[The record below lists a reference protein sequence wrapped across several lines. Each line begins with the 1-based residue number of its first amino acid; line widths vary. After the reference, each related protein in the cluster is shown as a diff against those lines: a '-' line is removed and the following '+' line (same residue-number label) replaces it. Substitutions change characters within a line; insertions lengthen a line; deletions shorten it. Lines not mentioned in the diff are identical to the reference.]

1 MDKIYDAVLPF
12 GNMVTSVPLTMAG
25 IGGLGP
31 WELII
36 VLAIVLVV
44 FGAGKVPTVGSSL
57 GEAIKN
63 FRKAVKDS
71 QGSSESQVAKEPKE
85 KS

>member
-1 MDKIYDAVLPF
+1 MI
-12 GNMVTSVPLTMAG
+12 TSVPVITAG

-36 VLAIVLVV
+36 VLSIVLVV
-44 FGAGKVPTVGSSL
+44 FGAGKVPQVGSSL

-63 FRKAVKDS
+63 FKKR
-71 QGSSESQVAKEPKE
+71 
-85 KS
+85 